1 MYVMCIPTLRG
12 GKKRVADPLELQL
25 HMVLS
30 LHIDTGNQSNLGDL
44 QEQVLLTTKTRLQP
58 EHRAVCLEVL
68 QLVLHTCSLRIF
80 ATLSSFSCF

>member
-1 MYVMCIPTLRG
+1 MSCAFLLSVRR